1 MIYNKD
7 MIESKK
13 VKIIYEKN
21 AVLKNRELIRG
32 LGERYLIVCGKSS
45 ARLSGALD
53 DVLDVIGDR
62 EYVIYDKIRE
72 NPEVA
77 SVLEAGQMTD
87 ESTCV
92 IGIGGG
98 SPLDAA
104 KVIASLIYNP
114 AATEEELY
122 SQKWEGRRLPLVL
135 IGTTAGTGSEVT
147 KVSVLSKAGGRK
159 SSIHNDLFYADYALC
174 DPKYTQSMPEKTR
187 ISTAVDALTHCNESY
202 FSNKANEESRAYAL
216 KGIKLL
222 LAGIRSLYHMDEK
235 AYDDLYRGSLYGGLA
250 IDITG
255 TVFAH
260 NVGYYFTENYHLP
273 HGFACAL
280 FQEDLFDFESANNRE
295 YTEEFFDRI
304 GMKRNEYA
312 ALINSL
318 LSENDIIMDEET
330 LEQILP
336 RWENNG
342 SVKNTLGHMTLE
354 DVEEILRKK
363 FVQAR

>member
-1 MIYNKD
+1 MIYNRD
-7 MIESKK
+7 MIQSSK
-13 VKIIYEKN
+13 VKLIYDKDV
-21 AVLKNRELIRG
+21 VLKNKELIRS
-32 LGERYLIVCGKSS
+32 LGERFLIVCGKSS

-53 DVLDVIGDR
+53 DVLGVIDGKD
-62 EYVIYDKIRE
+62 YVIYDSIRE

-77 SVLEAGQMTD
+77 SVLEAGKLTD

-114 AATEEELY
+114 AETEEELY
-122 SQKWEGRRLPLVL
+122 GQKWENRRLPLIL

-147 KVSVLSKAGGRK
+147 KVSVLSKANGRK

-202 FSNKANEESRAYAL
+202 FSNKANEESREYAF
-216 KGIKLL
+216 KGIELL
-222 LAGIRSLYHMDEK
+222 LKGIRSLEHMDEK
-235 AYDDLYRGSLYGGLA
+235 AYDDLYQGSLYGGLA

-260 NVGYYFTENYHLP
+260 NVGYYFTENHHLP

-280 FQEDLFDFESANNRE
+280 FQEDLFDFEKANNRE
-295 YTEEFFDRI
+295 YTETFFDRI
-304 GMKRNEYA
+304 GMKQDEYVE
-312 ALINSL
+312 LINSL
-318 LSENDIIMDEET
+318 LPENDIVMDEET
-330 LEQILP
+330 LEEILP
-336 RWENNG
+336 RWKENG
-342 SVKNTLGHMTLE
+342 SVKNTLGHMTVE
-354 DVEEILRKK
+354 DVEKILRKK
-363 FVQAR
+363 FMQAR